1 MDILEFPSLAV
12 HPPSRQE
19 LTALRYDSPTP
30 RPAPTP
36 DIMPTRAEKYD
47 QGKTLRKQAAR
58 SSHGDWSPS
67 ENRADPL
74 ELLRQSDRGRLA
86 HLLPIKYGRMVES
99 PFTFLRGSA
108 LVMAADLAQTPVSS
122 LTTMLCG
129 DAHLSNFGVFASP
142 ERNLIFDINDFDEV
156 YPGPWEWDVKR
167 LAASAVVAGR
177 SNHFKDAF
185 NRELA
190 ETVARGYQKAMQYF
204 DDHTTLEMW
213 YYQINAE
220 YVLDLFKAASSK
232 QGQETARAM
241 FKKARQRT
249 QAQTLDKLTTQ
260 QDGHLRIMSDP
271 PLLVPFRQDAF
282 DDLLGEI
289 GVRETI
295 ESAWQDYLDSL
306 SKERQFL
313 LSRYRI
319 TDGALRVGGIGSV
332 GTRCLI
338 VLLEGQGE
346 EDAIILQLKE
356 AGASVLEPFLPIHA
370 YDTHAERVVTGQ
382 TLMQTVSDIFL
393 GWHHSAATKV
403 DYYWRQLKDMKG
415 SVEVEDLDKPGLET
429 YLELCSWTLAR
440 AHARTGD
447 AAKTIGYIG
456 KNDNFAEAIAKFA
469 MAYADQ
475 TEQDHEQLEK
485 AVKSGKI
492 AAETGI

>member
-1 MDILEFPSLAV
+1 MATL
-12 HPPSRQE
+12 
-19 LTALRYDSPTP
+19 
-30 RPAPTP
+30 
-36 DIMPTRAEKYD
+36 TRAEKYEL
-47 QGKTLRKQAAR
+47 GKALRRQAGR
-58 SSHGDWSPS
+58 KSHGDWSPS
-67 ENRADPL
+67 DTRADPL
-74 ELLRQSDRGRLA
+74 ELLQQSDQGRLS

-108 LVMAADLAQTPVSS
+108 MVMAADLAHTPVSS

-177 SNHFKDAF
+177 SNNFQDAF

-213 YYQINAE
+213 YYHIDAE
-220 YVLDLFKAASSK
+220 YVLDLFKDASSK
-232 QGQETARAM
+232 QGQQTAREM
-241 FKKARQRT
+241 FQKARQRT
-249 QAQTLDKLTTQ
+249 QAQTLDKLTTH
-260 QDGHLRIMSDP
+260 QDGRLRIISDP
-271 PLLVPFRQDAF
+271 PLLVPFRQNDF
-282 DDLLGEI
+282 DDVFGEV

-306 SKERQFL
+306 SKEQQFL

-356 AGASVLEPFLPIHA
+356 AGASVLEPFLPTHA

-393 GWHHSAATKV
+393 GWHQSAATQV

-415 SVEVEDLDKPGLET
+415 AVEVEDLDQQGLET

-447 AAKTIGYIG
+447 AAKTMGYIG
-456 KNDNFAEAIAKFA
+456 KNDKFAGAIAKFA

-492 AAETGI
+492 AAEKGI